1 MKKTERIAQSHL
13 SNKCE
18 DASSTCART
27 HSQQALFSLNLSDSC
42 LCPLAVGPEGFAVE
56 VA

>member
-18 DASSTCART
+18 DASSTCARA